1 MLSASSFR
9 APQRVG
15 LALVLTLGVTSLSS
29 VASAKMVDEETT
41 STNSDVQ
48 ESAQAHPAIAG
59 AGNDSEGENEAAPAP
74 ASASSSFDARWNASV
89 DGPIAPIGSDAPVNQ
104 EPKGDPFAHK
114 RAVVARD
121 FGIAVPVG
129 AFADRA
135 APMYGPLVRLGYHV
149 TESFEVG
156 LRAGYQRGL
165 DRDIDGSTQSLSA
178 VPINVSVRYFVLG
191 DRSGPYA
198 GFEAGVNVFRQ
209 RERARTSFWDVGADA
224 TWVRPCAN
232 VGVGWVYS
240 KKFPVDLRVQVAS
253 LDLLSAGKGPV
264 SSVAVGGTL
273 GYSIFF

>member
-1 MLSASSFR
+1 MLSSFR
-9 APQRVG
+9 ARPQR
-15 LALVLTLGVTSLSS
+15 LALVLTLGVMSFSS
-29 VASAKMVDEETT
+29 IASAKMVDEETT

-59 AGNDSEGENEAAPAP
+59 AGNEGENEAAP

-89 DGPIAPIGSDAPVNQ
+89 DGPIAPVGADAPANQ
-104 EPKGDPFAHK
+104 EPKADPFAHK

-165 DRDIDGSTQSLSA
+165 DREIDGNTQSLSA
-178 VPINVSVRYFVLG
+178 LPINVSVRYFVLG

-209 RERARTSFWDVGADA
+209 RERARTSIWDVGADA